1 MPTYRATTLW
11 TEARVPQVGDVAEP
25 QSGPELS
32 ERHDPR
38 RCRRVLMAP
47 APGARRWPLQLIAE
61 GLPPESGRPARV
73 GAVERHLERRYHG
86 GSFLCGPASATG
98 KLSPDRGTLAGGRH
112 SAGGNCSTTFGDPRM
127 TGDALDGLV
136 VRQPTADDHGRVLA
150 VMDHWWDGL
159 GGPEGVAW
167 RASALP
173 RLFFQHFSDTSFL
186 LERDG

>member
-1 MPTYRATTLW
+1 
-11 TEARVPQVGDVAEP
+11 
-25 QSGPELS
+25 
-32 ERHDPR
+32 
-38 RCRRVLMAP
+38 
-47 APGARRWPLQLIAE
+47 
-61 GLPPESGRPARV
+61 
-73 GAVERHLERRYHG
+73 
-86 GSFLCGPASATG
+86 
-98 KLSPDRGTLAGGRH
+98 
-112 SAGGNCSTTFGDPRM
+112 M

-186 LERDG
+186 LERDGELAGFLIGFMSQREPEEAYIHFVGVAPARRGTGVGATLYRRFFALARARGRRRVRCVTGPANRASIAFHRAMGFHIEPGDLTVDGVPVLRGYDGPGLDRVSFVRELDDPLPASPVIGGGRSR